1 MQTDSLLHFAYSALI
16 VLSLAPF
23 IPLPFAVACSLSI
36 GAAKELLWDLGLG
49 RGNPE
54 WRDMGWNVV
63 GVIYGSF
70 IASSPEILSRLTY

>member
-1 MQTDSLLHFAYSALI
+1 MKIDALLHFAYSALI

-23 IPLPFAVACSLSI
+23 LPLPLAIACSLGV

-54 WRDMGWNVV
+54 WRDMGWNIV
-63 GVIYGSF
+63 GVAYGGI
-70 IASSPEILSRLTY
+70 IASVAW